1 MPNCLCFTAL
11 AVTLVCCL
19 GCHVSLLS
27 WPLHWFS
34 ALPVTLVWC
43 LGRCIGLLCVMMA
56 LYVTLRRESAV
67 GCGLR
72 ECVADCRAL
81 PPVLLCRKARLS
93 CLHSSTMQLTALS
106 LLIVNFLFVPVLESP
121 LLGIS
126 VLEFPLLGIPVLKV
140 RMLGVPVLVSV
151 LVHVS
156 WRLTVCV
163 SAVSGKRVPPK
174 GSTRFG

>member
-1 MPNCLCFTAL
+1 
-11 AVTLVCCL
+11 
-19 GCHVSLLS
+19 
-27 WPLHWFS
+27 
-34 ALPVTLVWC
+34 
-43 LGRCIGLLCVMMA
+43 
-56 LYVTLRRESAV
+56 
-67 GCGLR
+67 
-72 ECVADCRAL
+72 
-81 PPVLLCRKARLS
+81 
-93 CLHSSTMQLTALS
+93 MQLTALS
-106 LLIVNFLFVPVLESP
+106 LLIVNFLFVPVHESP

-126 VLEFPLLGIPVLKV
+126 VLEFPLLGIPVHESSLLGIPVLKV

>member
-1 MPNCLCFTAL
+1 M
-11 AVTLVCCL
+11 
-19 GCHVSLLS
+19 GWVSR
-27 WPLHWFS
+27 
-34 ALPVTLVWC
+34 
-43 LGRCIGLLCVMMA
+43 G
-56 LYVTLRRESAV
+56 
-67 GCGLR
+67 
-72 ECVADCRAL
+72 CVADCRAL
-81 PPVLLCRKARLS
+81 PPVLLCRKARWA

-121 LLGIS
+121 LLGIP

-140 RMLGVPVLVSV
+140 RMLGVSALVSV

>member
-1 MPNCLCFTAL
+1 
-11 AVTLVCCL
+11 
-19 GCHVSLLS
+19 
-27 WPLHWFS
+27 
-34 ALPVTLVWC
+34 
-43 LGRCIGLLCVMMA
+43 
-56 LYVTLRRESAV
+56 
-67 GCGLR
+67 
-72 ECVADCRAL
+72 
-81 PPVLLCRKARLS
+81 
-93 CLHSSTMQLTALS
+93 MQLTTLS

-126 VLEFPLLGIPVLKV
+126 VLKV

-163 SAVSGKRVPPK
+163 SGVSGKRVPPK